1 MRVRI
6 IPRWG
11 ELQLQAEEK
20 GARLVSVAPA
30 DPTGVDMARV
40 ASAMRAIDEVSAG
53 RLALPAAE
61 EAITAISHAPP
72 APTWLFTLAAAAGA
86 AALSVL
92 FGVEHLAAVA
102 LIVASAAVGAVL
114 RRTLAQYST
123 NPLLQPLCAALLAG
137 IIGALAVRYELSSS
151 LRLVAVC
158 PCMIDTAEIYFSE
171 RVVGDCLRAGPIRAV
186 IASKFLPFPG
196 RTSPRR
202 LMSALDGSLARLGL
216 KTIDLY
222 YVHYPLPLIDVGV
235 FAEGLVEAV
244 KSGKARAVGVANFNA
259 DQMRRIAD
267 HLARAG
273 VPLAANQVNYS
284 LLRRAAET
292 NGVLE
297 ACRELD
303 VALVAYFPLA
313 SGRLTQPSDSMGT
326 KALLTCLADIA
337 RTHDAS
343 ISQVAL
349 NWLLARD
356 SRVIPIP
363 GATKPHHARAN
374 LDALGWRL
382 SETEFDAID
391 RASAK
396 RGT

>member
-1 MRVRI
+1 M
-6 IPRWG
+6 
-11 ELQLQAEEK
+11 
-20 GARLVSVAPA
+20 
-30 DPTGVDMARV
+30 
-40 ASAMRAIDEVSAG
+40 
-53 RLALPAAE
+53 PAARDTRPLGRTGIHVLPLGIGTNKWRRADRGTVLE
-61 EAITAISHAPP
+61 TYRTIDD
-72 APTWLFTLAAAAGA
+72 AG
-86 AALSVL
+86 
-92 FGVEHLAAVA
+92 
-102 LIVASAAVGAVL
+102 
-114 RRTLAQYST
+114 
-123 NPLLQPLCAALLAG
+123 
-137 IIGALAVRYELSSS
+137 
-151 LRLVAVC
+151 

-171 RVVGDCLRAGPIRAV
+171 RIVGDCLRAGPVRTV
-186 IASKFLPFPG
+186 IASKFFPFPG

-222 YVHYPLPLIDVGV
+222 YVHFPLPLIDVGA
-235 FAEGLVEAV
+235 FAKGLAEAV

-267 HLARAG
+267 HLAKAD

-313 SGRLTQPSDSMGT
+313 SGRLAQPSDRMDM

-337 RTHDAS
+337 GAHDTS

-356 SRVIPIP
+356 PHVIPIP

-391 RASAK
+391 RASTK
-396 RGT
+396 SET

>member
-1 MRVRI
+1 MPSDGDTRALGRSGIRVLPLGIGTNKWR
-6 IPRWG
+6 
-11 ELQLQAEEK
+11 
-20 GARLVSVAPA
+20 GA
-30 DPTGVDMARV
+30 D
-40 ASAMRAIDEVSAG
+40 RAAVTQTY
-53 RLALPAAE
+53 R
-61 EAITAISHAPP
+61 TVM
-72 APTWLFTLAAAAGA
+72 AAG
-86 AALSVL
+86 
-92 FGVEHLAAVA
+92 
-102 LIVASAAVGAVL
+102 
-114 RRTLAQYST
+114 
-123 NPLLQPLCAALLAG
+123 
-137 IIGALAVRYELSSS
+137 
-151 LRLVAVC
+151 
-158 PCMIDTAEIYFSE
+158 PCMIDTAEIYRSE
-171 RVVGDCLRAGPIRAV
+171 RVVGECLRTDPGAAI
-186 IASKFLPFPG
+186 IATKFAPLPG

-235 FAEGLVEAV
+235 FAEGLIEAV

-313 SGRLTQPSDSMGT
+313 SGRLTQPSDSMDT
-326 KALLTCLADIA
+326 KELLTSLADIA
-337 RTHDAS
+337 GAHDAS

-356 SRVIPIP
+356 SHVIPIP
-363 GATKPHHARAN
+363 GATKPHHASAN

-382 SETEFDAID
+382 SETEFDAIN

-396 RGT
+396 HGT

>member
-1 MRVRI
+1 M
-6 IPRWG
+6 
-11 ELQLQAEEK
+11 
-20 GARLVSVAPA
+20 PA
-30 DPTGVDMARV
+30 DHDTRHDTRPLGRTGIHVLPLGIGTNKWR
-40 ASAMRAIDEVSAG
+40 RAD
-53 RLALPAAE
+53 R
-61 EAITAISHAPP
+61 
-72 APTWLFTLAAAAGA
+72 
-86 AALSVL
+86 
-92 FGVEHLAAVA
+92 
-102 LIVASAAVGAVL
+102 GAVL
-114 RRTLAQYST
+114 ETYRTIHD
-123 NPLLQPLCAALLAG
+123 AG
-137 IIGALAVRYELSSS
+137 
-151 LRLVAVC
+151 

-171 RVVGDCLRAGPIRAV
+171 RVVGDCLRAGPTRAV

-297 ACRELD
+297 ACCELD
-303 VALVAYFPLA
+303 VALIAYFPLA

-337 RTHDAS
+337 RAHDAG

-356 SRVIPIP
+356 SHVIPIP

-396 RGT
+396 SGT

>member
-1 MRVRI
+1 MPANHETRHDTRPLGRTGIHVLPLGIGTNKWR
-6 IPRWG
+6 R
-11 ELQLQAEEK
+11 
-20 GARLVSVAPA
+20 A
-30 DPTGVDMARV
+30 DP
-40 ASAMRAIDEVSAG
+40 
-53 RLALPAAE
+53 
-61 EAITAISHAPP
+61 
-72 APTWLFTLAAAAGA
+72 
-86 AALSVL
+86 
-92 FGVEHLAAVA
+92 
-102 LIVASAAVGAVL
+102 GAVSETY
-114 RRTLAQYST
+114 RAVHD
-123 NPLLQPLCAALLAG
+123 AG
-137 IIGALAVRYELSSS
+137 L
-151 LRLVAVC
+151 
-158 PCMIDTAEIYFSE
+158 CMIDTAEIYFSE
-171 RVVGDCLRAGPIRAV
+171 RVVGDCLRAGPTSAV

-235 FAEGLVEAV
+235 FAEGLIEAV
-244 KSGKARAVGVANFNA
+244 RSGKARAVGVANFNA

-284 LLRRAAET
+284 LLQRAAET

-313 SGRLTQPSDSMGT
+313 SGRLTQSSDGIST
-326 KALLTCLADIA
+326 KALLTCLDDIA
-337 RTHDAS
+337 RMHNAN

-349 NWLLARD
+349 NWLLTRD
-356 SRVIPIP
+356 SHVIPIP
-363 GATKPHHARAN
+363 GATKPDHARAN

-382 SETEFDAID
+382 SEAEFDAID
-391 RASAK
+391 RASVK

>member
-1 MRVRI
+1 LGRTGIDVLPLGIGTNKWR
-6 IPRWG
+6 R
-11 ELQLQAEEK
+11 
-20 GARLVSVAPA
+20 A
-30 DPTGVDMARV
+30 DR
-40 ASAMRAIDEVSAG
+40 E
-53 RLALPAAE
+53 
-61 EAITAISHAPP
+61 
-72 APTWLFTLAAAAGA
+72 
-86 AALSVL
+86 
-92 FGVEHLAAVA
+92 
-102 LIVASAAVGAVL
+102 AVL
-114 RRTLAQYST
+114 ETYRTIHD
-123 NPLLQPLCAALLAG
+123 AG
-137 IIGALAVRYELSSS
+137 
-151 LRLVAVC
+151 

-171 RVVGDCLRAGPIRAV
+171 RVVGDCLRAGPTRAV

-216 KTIDLY
+216 PTIDLY
-222 YVHYPLPLIDVGV
+222 YVHYPLPFIDMGV

-259 DQMRRIAD
+259 DQMRIAD

-313 SGRLTQPSDSMGT
+313 SGRLAQPSHGNES
-326 KALLTCLADIA
+326 AADVSRA
-337 RTHDAS
+337 REHDAS

-356 SRVIPIP
+356 SHVIPLP
-363 GATKPHHARAN
+363 GATKPHHARTN

-396 RGT
+396 SGT

>member
-1 MRVRI
+1 M
-6 IPRWG
+6 
-11 ELQLQAEEK
+11 
-20 GARLVSVAPA
+20 
-30 DPTGVDMARV
+30 
-40 ASAMRAIDEVSAG
+40 
-53 RLALPAAE
+53 PAAHE
-61 EAITAISHAPP
+61 TRPLGRTGID
-72 APTWLFTLAAAAGA
+72 
-86 AALSVL
+86 VL
-92 FGVEHLAAVA
+92 PLGIGTNKWRRADRE
-102 LIVASAAVGAVL
+102 AVL
-114 RRTLAQYST
+114 ETYRTIHD
-123 NPLLQPLCAALLAG
+123 AG
-137 IIGALAVRYELSSS
+137 
-151 LRLVAVC
+151 

-171 RVVGDCLRAGPIRAV
+171 RVVGDCLRAGPARAV

-202 LMSALDGSLARLGL
+202 LISALDRSLARLGL
-216 KTIDLY
+216 PTIDLY
-222 YVHYPLPLIDVGV
+222 YVHYPLPFVDVGV

-313 SGRLTQPSDSMGT
+313 SGRLAQPSHGNES
-326 KALLTCLADIA
+326 AADVSRA
-337 RTHDAS
+337 REHDAS

-356 SRVIPIP
+356 SHVIPLP
-363 GATKPHHARAN
+363 GATKPHHARTN

-396 RGT
+396 SGT

>member
-1 MRVRI
+1 
-6 IPRWG
+6 
-11 ELQLQAEEK
+11 
-20 GARLVSVAPA
+20 
-30 DPTGVDMARV
+30 
-40 ASAMRAIDEVSAG
+40 
-53 RLALPAAE
+53 
-61 EAITAISHAPP
+61 
-72 APTWLFTLAAAAGA
+72 
-86 AALSVL
+86 
-92 FGVEHLAAVA
+92 
-102 LIVASAAVGAVL
+102 
-114 RRTLAQYST
+114 
-123 NPLLQPLCAALLAG
+123 
-137 IIGALAVRYELSSS
+137 
-151 LRLVAVC
+151 
-158 PCMIDTAEIYFSE
+158 
-171 RVVGDCLRAGPIRAV
+171 
-186 IASKFLPFPG
+186 
-196 RTSPRR
+196 
-202 LMSALDGSLARLGL
+202 MSALEGSLARLGL
-216 KTIDLY
+216 ETIDLY
-222 YVHYPLPLIDVGV
+222 YVHYPLPLIDVGA

-267 HLARAG
+267 HLARTG

-313 SGRLTQPSDSMGT
+313 SGRLAQPSDSMDT
-326 KALLTCLADIA
+326 KPLLLTCLADIA
-337 RTHDAS
+337 GAHDAS

-356 SRVIPIP
+356 SHVIPIP

-391 RASAK
+391 RASTK
-396 RGT
+396 RRT

>member
-1 MRVRI
+1 MRPLGRTGIHVLPLGIGTNKWR
-6 IPRWG
+6 R
-11 ELQLQAEEK
+11 
-20 GARLVSVAPA
+20 A
-30 DPTGVDMARV
+30 DR
-40 ASAMRAIDEVSAG
+40 
-53 RLALPAAE
+53 
-61 EAITAISHAPP
+61 
-72 APTWLFTLAAAAGA
+72 
-86 AALSVL
+86 
-92 FGVEHLAAVA
+92 
-102 LIVASAAVGAVL
+102 GAVL
-114 RRTLAQYST
+114 ETYRTIHD
-123 NPLLQPLCAALLAG
+123 AG
-137 IIGALAVRYELSSS
+137 
-151 LRLVAVC
+151 

-171 RVVGDCLRAGPIRAV
+171 RVVGDCLCAGPARAV

-284 LLRRAAET
+284 
-292 NGVLE
+292 
-297 ACRELD
+297 
-303 VALVAYFPLA
+303 
-313 SGRLTQPSDSMGT
+313 MGAN
-326 KALLTCLADIA
+326 ALLTCLADIA
-337 RTHDAS
+337 RAHDAS

-363 GATKPHHARAN
+363 GATKPHHARVN

>member
-1 MRVRI
+1 M
-6 IPRWG
+6 
-11 ELQLQAEEK
+11 
-20 GARLVSVAPA
+20 PA
-30 DPTGVDMARV
+30 DHDTRHDTRPLGRTGIHVLPLGIGTNKWR
-40 ASAMRAIDEVSAG
+40 RAD
-53 RLALPAAE
+53 R
-61 EAITAISHAPP
+61 
-72 APTWLFTLAAAAGA
+72 
-86 AALSVL
+86 
-92 FGVEHLAAVA
+92 
-102 LIVASAAVGAVL
+102 GAVL
-114 RRTLAQYST
+114 ETYRTIHD
-123 NPLLQPLCAALLAG
+123 AG
-137 IIGALAVRYELSSS
+137 
-151 LRLVAVC
+151 

-171 RVVGDCLRAGPIRAV
+171 RVVGDCLRAGPTRAV

-222 YVHYPLPLIDVGV
+222 YVHYPLPLIDVRV

-313 SGRLTQPSDSMGT
+313 SGRLTQPSDGMGST

-337 RTHDAS
+337 RAHDAG
-343 ISQVAL
+343 ISQVAV

-356 SRVIPIP
+356 SHVIPIP

-391 RASAK
+391 RASATS
-396 RGT
+396 GT

>member
-1 MRVRI
+1 M
-6 IPRWG
+6 P
-11 ELQLQAEEK
+11 AEHDTRPLGRTGIHVLPLGIGTNK
-20 GARLVSVAPA
+20 WRRA
-30 DPTGVDMARV
+30 DR
-40 ASAMRAIDEVSAG
+40 
-53 RLALPAAE
+53 
-61 EAITAISHAPP
+61 
-72 APTWLFTLAAAAGA
+72 
-86 AALSVL
+86 
-92 FGVEHLAAVA
+92 
-102 LIVASAAVGAVL
+102 GAVL
-114 RRTLAQYST
+114 ETYRTVHD
-123 NPLLQPLCAALLAG
+123 AG
-137 IIGALAVRYELSSS
+137 L
-151 LRLVAVC
+151 
-158 PCMIDTAEIYFSE
+158 CMIDTAEVYFSE
-171 RVVGDCLRAGPIRAV
+171 RVVGDCLRTAPVRAV

-222 YVHYPLPLIDVGV
+222 YVHYPLPMIDMGV

-259 DQMRRIAD
+259 DQMRRMAD

-292 NGVLE
+292 NGVLD

-313 SGRLTQPSDSMGT
+313 SGRLTQPSGSSAGT
-326 KALLTCLADIA
+326 KALLSCLADVA
-337 RTHDAS
+337 RAHDVGV
-343 ISQVAL
+343 SQVAL

-356 SRVIPIP
+356 SHVIPIP
-363 GATKPHHARAN
+363 GATKPHHARDN
-374 LDALGWRL
+374 LGALGWRL
-382 SETEFDAID
+382 SEAQFDAID

-396 RGT
+396 DGT